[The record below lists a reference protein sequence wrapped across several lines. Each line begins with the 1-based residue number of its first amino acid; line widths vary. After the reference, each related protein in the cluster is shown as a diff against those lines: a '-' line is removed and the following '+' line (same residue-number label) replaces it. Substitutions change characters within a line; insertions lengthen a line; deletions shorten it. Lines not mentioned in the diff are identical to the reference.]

1 LAFHAA
7 AVASIS
13 ITTTSI
19 IIMDAVIEQD
29 KSSRNKRKIDSIQDD
44 ETAEERQKNKKPR
57 DKYDDAIQ
65 ELKELQKITIKR
77 ITA

>member
-1 LAFHAA
+1 
-7 AVASIS
+7 
-13 ITTTSI
+13 
-19 IIMDAVIEQD
+19 MDAVIEQD